1 MSVRISQMCF
11 ELGPNAGAW
20 SRELNPYFADG
31 GSGMPS
37 AKTAVDKAVAATA
50 VGKGDGGVAWLTKV
64 RYSLFNGN
72 NNCQQNCSWHNCK
85 YNNCQPNCSW
95 YYCELVKTTT
105 NCRTASGLDYW
116 GKSLKNISFI
126 SSPTVAIA
134 SGTGNN
140 LSPFRPTLSVSVV
153 DKVRERLH

>member
-1 MSVRISQMCF
+1 MSVLISQMCF
-11 ELGPNAGAW
+11 ELGPNAGAA

-72 NNCQQNCSWHNCK
+72 NNCLQNCSWHNCK

-105 NCRTASGLDYW
+105 NCRTASGRLL
-116 GKSLKNISFI
+116 GKISQKFKYHQLPNCRHCIWDWKLSFSLSTYVVSISC
-126 SSPTVAIA
+126 
-134 SGTGNN
+134 
-140 LSPFRPTLSVSVV
+140 R
-153 DKVRERLH
+153 